1 MKRVGVVTIT
11 SGMNYGNSLQNLALI
26 LFLRDMGVE
35 AETILNRH
43 RCSHIPL
50 QGVPKVKSMLTI
62 LLNYKGNAAGERLDL
77 LRREKY
83 LEFDRKYI
91 PFSKTMIEGEKVPD
105 TLKDEYDFFIAG
117 SDIVWNPFYCTSVM
131 FLQFARKEQRVSYAA
146 SFGVSDLS
154 ASDLERYRT
163 WLTGMNA
170 VSVRESAGSRIV
182 EKCVGMPAPVHVD
195 PTFLIS
201 RERWEKIAQKPNWLQ
216 EERYMLTYCLGDPPA
231 KYHDDIQNICEEHR
245 LKNIR
250 ILDESFPDGYIVDP
264 CEFLYLVLHAEL
276 VYTDSFHGAVF
287 STIFERPFMVFAREE
302 HEKSFCNITSR
313 IDNLLSMF
321 SLQDRMLSSSNKKCL
336 ERPFSL
342 SFEGNDR
349 ILRQEKDRAKLYLKN
364 ALSL

>member
-146 SFGVSDLS
+146 SFGVSDLP

-163 WLTGMNA
+163 WLECCFGT
-170 VSVRESAGSRIV
+170 RI
-182 EKCVGMPAPVHVD
+182 
-195 PTFLIS
+195 
-201 RERWEKIAQKPNWLQ
+201 RWEQDCREMCRDVCTCTCRSYFADFQGAMGKSCSKTELASGRKVYADL
-216 EERYMLTYCLGDPPA
+216 LLG
-231 KYHDDIQNICEEHR
+231 
-245 LKNIR
+245 
-250 ILDESFPDGYIVDP
+250 
-264 CEFLYLVLHAEL
+264 
-276 VYTDSFHGAVF
+276 
-287 STIFERPFMVFAREE
+287 
-302 HEKSFCNITSR
+302 
-313 IDNLLSMF
+313 
-321 SLQDRMLSSSNKKCL
+321 
-336 ERPFSL
+336 
-342 SFEGNDR
+342 
-349 ILRQEKDRAKLYLKN
+349 
-364 ALSL
+364 